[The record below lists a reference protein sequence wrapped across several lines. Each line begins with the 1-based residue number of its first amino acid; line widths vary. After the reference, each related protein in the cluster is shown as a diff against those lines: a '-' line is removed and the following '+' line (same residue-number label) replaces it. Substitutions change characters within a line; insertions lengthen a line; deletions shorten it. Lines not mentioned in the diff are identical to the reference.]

1 MRIAYIS
8 QAYPPI
14 VSGASLAL
22 QRLAEGMVQRGHI
35 VMVLA
40 PSDLEEPYTQ
50 QGKHI
55 RIVRLKSLRNPM
67 RSHQKFVPFSYK
79 QIHTELKAFNPDLIH
94 SHDVL
99 TFCVFSMAAGRQMHI
114 PVVTTIHQLP
124 WFISAHLPDIPGL
137 KPSIE
142 ECLWKYSRWLHKN
155 CQVMIVPTEMV
166 SQTVNTHAGFRPIV
180 ISNGIDIHTFEP
192 ATGNSKKDTR
202 FYKKYDLDPNLPIIL
217 HVGRLDIDKN
227 VDVVIRVAAKV
238 MDQADAQL
246 LVVGDGE
253 CRKGLMALSRK
264 LGIDQHC
271 SFPGFVDLN
280 TDLPD
285 LYRLSTVFTTA
296 SEIET
301 QGLVLLEAMA
311 AGLPI
316 VAVDATCIHE
326 VVKNQINGFLI
337 PPGDEAGLVDALIN
351 IIRHPGTARQM
362 GQAGHTIVQEHSI
375 HHSFEKHEK
384 LYKDTIIQNRKM
396 RSDKRSQIELPQD
409 RRKSNQYLRIL
420 FFRHPKSNHPTDH

>member
-1 MRIAYIS
+1 MAH
-8 QAYPPI
+8 
-14 VSGASLAL
+14 
-22 QRLAEGMVQRGHI
+22 RGHQ

-40 PSDLEEPYTQ
+40 PSDLEKPYTE

-67 RSHQKFVPFSYK
+67 RSYQKFVPFSYK
-79 QIHTELKAFNPDLIH
+79 QIHTELKGFNPDLIH

-99 TFCVFSMAAGRQMHI
+99 TFCVFSLVAGKQMHI
-114 PVVTTIHQLP
+114 PVVATIHQLP

-142 ECLWKYSRWLHKN
+142 ECLWKYSRWLNRN

-166 SQTVNTHAGFRPIV
+166 SRTVYTHTGFRPVV
-180 ISNGIDIHTFEP
+180 ISNGIDITTFD
-192 ATGNSKKDTR
+192 AVIGNSKKDTKL
-202 FYKKYDLDPNLPIIL
+202 YKKYHLQPILPIIL

-238 MDQADAQL
+238 MGQADAQL
-246 LVVGDGE
+246 LVVGDGK
-253 CRKGLMALSRK
+253 CRNGLIALSRK
-264 LGIDQHC
+264 LGINHHC

-280 TDLPD
+280 SDLPD

-311 AGLPI
+311 ANLPI
-316 VAVDATCIHE
+316 VAYDATCIHE
-326 VVKNQINGFLI
+326 VVKNHINGILI
-337 PPGDEAGLVDALIN
+337 PPGDESGLVDALLH
-351 IIRHPGTARQM
+351 IIRHPDSARQM
-362 GQAGHTIVQEHSI
+362 GQAGRTIVQEHSI
-375 HHSFEKHEK
+375 GHSIEKHEN
-384 LYKDTIIQNRKM
+384 LYKDTIIQYRKM
-396 RSDKRSQIELPQD
+396 LPEKISQYELPQD
-409 RRKSNQYLRIL
+409 RRKITSNPRI
-420 FFRHPKSNHPTDH
+420 FYSKHPKSTHHADH